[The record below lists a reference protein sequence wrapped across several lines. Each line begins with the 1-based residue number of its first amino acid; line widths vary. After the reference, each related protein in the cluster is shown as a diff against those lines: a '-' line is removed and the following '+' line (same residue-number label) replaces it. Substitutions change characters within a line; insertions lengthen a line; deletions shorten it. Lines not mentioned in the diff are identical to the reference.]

1 MLQAWYAGQAA
12 GGAVADVLF
21 GVVNPS
27 GRLAETFPVRLE
39 DTPAYLDFPGDGD
52 IVRYGEGVFVGYRWY
67 DARDLPVAF
76 PFGHG
81 LSYTTFDYRNAHAS
95 QTSFAA
101 SDGITVAVDVL
112 NTGSRSGSEVV
123 QLYVHDV
130 TATVRRPDREL
141 KGFAKVSLEPGE
153 ARTVHIELDR
163 RAFAYW
169 DPKRGDWLVEPG
181 DFDLMLGSSSRD
193 IRAVIAV
200 TALPERPHS
209 PMLTDMSPLEDWL
222 RDEQGRVAVSQLL
235 RSLAPVLGATFGNPT
250 EDPDELD
257 PHFHSYFQT
266 MPIRGVLEFAA
277 PAGGPEPES
286 GLRELMTAVN
296 RASHQP
302 DEDGD
307 QGSNH

>member
-1 MLQAWYAGQAA
+1 MLFTGSAVTVSPWIQRPAAVLQAWYAGQAA

-123 QLYVHDV
+123 QLY
-130 TATVRRPDREL
+130 ATTSPPLCGGQTGSSRALPRSRSSR
-141 KGFAKVSLEPGE
+141 AKLARFTSSWTGAHLPIGIRSAGTGSWSLE
-153 ARTVHIELDR
+153 TSI
-163 RAFAYW
+163 
-169 DPKRGDWLVEPG
+169 
-181 DFDLMLGSSSRD
+181 
-193 IRAVIAV
+193 
-200 TALPERPHS
+200 
-209 PMLTDMSPLEDWL
+209 
-222 RDEQGRVAVSQLL
+222 
-235 RSLAPVLGATFGNPT
+235 
-250 EDPDELD
+250 
-257 PHFHSYFQT
+257 
-266 MPIRGVLEFAA
+266 
-277 PAGGPEPES
+277 
-286 GLRELMTAVN
+286 
-296 RASHQP
+296 
-302 DEDGD
+302 
-307 QGSNH
+307 